1 MGFLLRKLRAFADRK
16 LPAHLRNA
24 RHGEDLAY
32 DYLKRRGY
40 QIVAV
45 NYRARNSRGEVDL
58 FAYHDDLL
66 ICIEVKTR
74 KSADFGR
81 PEEFVGREKRGHLI
95 RAAEEYARRV
105 GWNPLLIRYDIV
117 SVTLEPVVKIE
128 LFQGAF
134 DG

>member
-1 MGFLLRKLRAFADRK
+1 MGFLLRKLRAFADRG

-24 RHGEDLAY
+24 RQGEDLAY
-32 DYLKRRGY
+32 DYLKKLGY

-81 PEEFVGREKRGHLI
+81 PEEFVGPEKRQHLI
-95 RAAEEYARRV
+95 RAAAEYARRV
-105 GWNPLLIRYDIV
+105 DWNPLLIRYDIV
-117 SVTLEPVVKIE
+117 SVTLEPEVEIE